1 MRRKSFGIMSSILNK
16 KKAEDITGKKEDCK
30 DNHNSV
36 LDDSNIER
44 IQSCIQNPAKHHWF
58 LAVN

>member
-1 MRRKSFGIMSSILNK
+1 MSSILNK